1 MPGEEMIRWTPV
13 PDLPMEPDPE
23 WVAYFER
30 VYSEALAFF
39 EDAQPL
45 EIKHLGE
52 SPLRALVRRQGR
64 VDENGPVHGF
74 AQRRLNGT
82 RCFGIPRREV
92 NLSREAMG
100 LLADALDETLEC
112 YGTSGDLEPRGY
124 WMPIDVESDHRLAP
138 ETNS

>member
-30 VYSEALAFF
+30 VYSEALAYF
-39 EDAQPL
+39 EDTQPL

-52 SPLRALVRRQGR
+52 SPILGVLRNRQALGSSHGWGADVTWFDDVPRQ
-64 VDENGPVHGF
+64 
-74 AQRRLNGT
+74 
-82 RCFGIPRREV
+82 EV

-124 WMPIDVESDHRLAP
+124 WMPIDVESDHRLDA